1 MPFFHILIATC
12 TCASE
17 DDPHPSSDD
26 SIELWTSDN
35 CISVS
40 MLAPAWGDEKRKKNK
55 TNDKKIITK
64 KYVNTLKCG
73 FFLPVAQHRL
83 NYLCP

>member
-1 MPFFHILIATC
+1 MKSPQKQMFQRKQLQSRSVLTSLAPIKPCSMPFFHILIATC

-40 MLAPAWGDEKRKKNK
+40 MLAPAWGDEEEEE
-55 TNDKKIITK
+55 
-64 KYVNTLKCG
+64 
-73 FFLPVAQHRL
+73 
-83 NYLCP
+83 